1 MGFSSRP
8 KPETAWGF
16 SFWARKCGA
25 AIVPL
30 AQQLCQK
37 FPPTDLPSTES
48 PSKDPYFQWFFSFEW
63 LAWPKLKVKCVVE
76 TKTIKR
82 KDNYDEADKIR
93 KARIG
98 LADPWPAGRFAG

>member
-63 LAWPKLKVKCVVE
+63 LA
-76 TKTIKR
+76 
-82 KDNYDEADKIR
+82 
-93 KARIG
+93 
-98 LADPWPAGRFAG
+98 